1 MTILNRFRS
10 VNMSD
15 LELKN
20 HLNEIERKIAQRK
33 LKWQQKVKEMETKLR
48 TRENEIELKNQEIA
62 QKAREVTFK
71 SSVCCCSLQSVFV
84 SYLLSLA

>member
-1 MTILNRFRS
+1 
-10 VNMSD
+10 MSD

-48 TRENEIELKNQEIA
+48 TRENEIELKNQEIE
-62 QKAREVTFK
+62 QKAREVIYTPLF
-71 SSVCCCSLQSVFV
+71 SLQSVFFTPV
-84 SYLLSLA
+84 ISFPSTSLK